1 MWHVYS
7 RVPQVGLDVFTTGT
21 YAMRIAFFL
30 MPFIH
35 ACINP
40 FVYCFMSK
48 NFQRS
53 MRRQLLRLGI
63 ACPPGG
69 DTDQQP
75 LRTGVPTGTEST
87 RHTYCTTTESVL

>member
-1 MWHVYS
+1 MFSPVIYT
-7 RVPQVGLDVFTTGT
+7 V
-21 YAMRIAFFL
+21 RIAFFL

-53 MRRQLLRLGI
+53 MRRQLQRLGI
-63 ACPPGG
+63 SCPPRPE
-69 DTDQQP
+69 DDHQP
-75 LRTGVPTGTEST
+75 LRSGLPTGTEST